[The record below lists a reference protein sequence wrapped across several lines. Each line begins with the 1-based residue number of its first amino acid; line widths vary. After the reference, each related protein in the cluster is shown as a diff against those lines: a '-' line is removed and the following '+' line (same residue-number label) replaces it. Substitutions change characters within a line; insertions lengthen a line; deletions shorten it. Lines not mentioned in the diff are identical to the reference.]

1 MYRIPNSAV
10 AIVPET
16 ALESRANFVIA
27 GIFHLKSVMEILNI
41 KNPADIG
48 PNCSMLSN
56 VISPPTVISRHCSNT
71 GETGAE
77 LRLTVPL
84 DRPYGW
90 NPAVPPPGIG
100 SVSANHNRSASG
112 TGKTSMD
119 CGPAFHT
126 WKYSLF
132 PCGTPLIEKTTQFTS
147 SNSDCPSRESR
158 NQLPL
163 WELRQEIC

>member
-56 VISPPTVISRHCSNT
+56 VNSPPVAIARNCHSGTPPLHVS
-71 GETGAE
+71 AD
-77 LRLTVPL
+77 RLL
-84 DRPYGW
+84 DRFYRERASYAEPLSTS
-90 NPAVPPPGIG
+90 PGNRIG
-100 SVSANHNRSASG
+100 FR
-112 TGKTSMD
+112 K
-119 CGPAFHT
+119 P
-126 WKYSLF
+126 
-132 PCGTPLIEKTTQFTS
+132 Q
-147 SNSDCPSRESR
+147 
-158 NQLPL
+158 
-163 WELRQEIC
+163 